1 MHSYAWRELVRNP
14 RRTLAA
20 MTGVA
25 LGVGLFSA
33 VLFFIDGSGATMTA
47 RAVAPLALDMQ
58 RVLTAP
64 LGSGLR
70 LEERLGAT
78 GSISAGEPVTIT
90 LRVINGGAEPAHDVV
105 VEDVA
110 PAPLRYL
117 AGTATLER
125 HAASGRGRRR
135 PVLAGGRRAGTQ
147 HRHGGAGLDRH
158 HQLPRP
164 GTARGIGGIPAA
176 ARSRL
181 EP

>member
-20 MTGVA
+20 MAGVA

-70 LEERLGAT
+70 LEEHLGAT
-78 GSISAGEPVTIT
+78 GSISRE
-90 LRVINGGAEPAHDVV
+90 
-105 VEDVA
+105 
-110 PAPLRYL
+110 
-117 AGTATLER
+117 
-125 HAASGRGRRR
+125 S
-135 PVLAGGRRAGTQ
+135 
-147 HRHGGAGLDRH
+147 
-158 HQLPRP
+158 
-164 GTARGIGGIPAA
+164 
-176 ARSRL
+176 RSRSRCG
-181 EP
+181 